1 MDATEDVQ
9 VEKGLVGAVRARDV
23 TVRNG
28 AAGVVAAG
36 GDLIVT
42 NGGMGA
48 AAVGGNLAITNG
60 GSGPI
65 AAGGTVSIVNGG
77 CQWIAAGGGATLG
90 ERSFVGAVL
99 APKVVVED
107 GGKILLDLPRALAF
121 GAAMGVAIGLIV
133 RGTRRSVDESITD

>member
-1 MDATEDVQ
+1 MDVTQDVQ
-9 VEKGLVGAVRARDV
+9 VEKGLVGAVRGREV
-23 TVRNG
+23 TMRNA
-28 AAGVVAAG
+28 AAGAVTAN

-42 NGGMGA
+42 NGGLGA
-48 AAVGGNLAITNG
+48 SAVGGNLAITNG

-65 AAGGTVSIVNGG
+65 AAGGNVSIVNGG

-107 GGKILLDLPRALAF
+107 GGKVLIDLPRPSRSGLRWEWRSGSWCAGD
-121 GAAMGVAIGLIV
+121 GAP
-133 RGTRRSVDESITD
+133 RR

>member
-1 MDATEDVQ
+1 MDVTEDAQ
-9 VEKGLVGAVRARDV
+9 FERGLVGAVRGHEV
-23 TVRNG
+23 TMRNA
-28 AAGVVAAG
+28 AAGVVATS

-48 AAVGGNLAITNG
+48 AAVAGNLAITNG

-65 AAGGTVSIVNGG
+65 AAGGNVSIVNGG
-77 CQWIAAGGGATLG
+77 CQWIASGGGATLG

-107 GGKILLDLPRALAF
+107 GGKVLIDLPKAIAL

-133 RGTRRSVDESITD
+133 RGTRRSGSGSVTD

>member
-1 MDATEDVQ
+1 MDATQDVQ
-9 VEKGLVGAVRARDV
+9 MEKGLVGAVRARDV
-23 TVRNG
+23 TVRNA
-28 AAGVVAAG
+28 AAGAVAAS
-36 GDLIVT
+36 GDVIVT

-48 AAVGGNLAITNG
+48 AAVAGNLAITNG

-65 AAGGTVSIVNGG
+65 AAGGNISIVNGG

-90 ERSFVGAVL
+90 EHSFVGAVL

-133 RGTRRSVDESITD
+133 RGTRRSGASP

>member
-1 MDATEDVQ
+1 MDAMQDVQ
-9 VEKGLVGAVRARDV
+9 VEKGFVGAVRARDV
-23 TVRNG
+23 TVRNA
-28 AAGVVAAG
+28 AAGAVAAS
-36 GDLIVT
+36 GDVIVT

-48 AAVGGNLAITNG
+48 AAVAGNLAITNG

-65 AAGGTVSIVNGG
+65 AAGGNISIVNGG

-99 APKVVVED
+99 SPKVVVED

-121 GAAMGVAIGLIV
+121 GAALGVAIGLIA
-133 RGTRRSVDESITD
+133 RGTRRSDDSSVAD

>member
-1 MDATEDVQ
+1 MDVTQDVQ
-9 VEKGLVGAVRARDV
+9 VEKGLVGAVRGREV
-23 TVRNG
+23 TMRNA
-28 AAGVVAAG
+28 AAGAVTAN

-42 NGGMGA
+42 NGGLGA

-65 AAGGTVSIVNGG
+65 AAGGNVSIVNGG

-107 GGKILLDLPRALAF
+107 GGKVLIALPRAIAF
-121 GAAMGVAIGLIV
+121 GAAMGVAIGFMV
-133 RGTRRSVDESITD
+133 RGRRGSSALN